1 MDNNFFTQVAPYM
14 QQVNA
19 QEQQGLSP
27 VFQNIGAQQA
37 LHNQLMQQ
45 QNQQNQD
52 AGNIGAGYGKG
63 ISGLSPL
70 AMAMALRGGKG
81 SVDIPSTNTAPMTG
95 IAGMGNSVGTGLTQD
110 TFNSGI
116 GFNPYAQ
123 TGGYGLKY

>member
-1 MDNNFFTQVAPYM
+1 MDNNYFTQVAPYM
-14 QQVNA
+14 QQD
-19 QEQQGLSP
+19 QSGLTP

-45 QNQQNQD
+45 QMQQNQD
-52 AGNIGAGYGKG
+52 AGNIGSGMGKG
-63 ISGLSPL
+63 MSGLSPL

-81 SVDIPSTNTAPMTG
+81 SVDIPSTDTAQMTG
-95 IAGMGNSVGTGLTQD
+95 VAGMGGSMGTGLTQD
-110 TFNSGI
+110 SYNSGV